1 MKPVHKKVVGRMFS
15 LQDSLPKLPVPALDA
30 TLQKYLKTV
39 RPLVS
44 DEDYKQTQQYVEEFR
59 RDSNTTLCLTGNQNQ
74 VSSVRTE
81 TSRRVKGQKL
91 T

>member
-39 RPLVS
+39 RPLVP
-44 DEDYKQTQQYVEEFR
+44 DEDYK
-59 RDSNTTLCLTGNQNQ
+59 LPL
-74 VSSVRTE
+74 VRTWI
-81 TSRRVKGQKL
+81 SNIYICLNLFYFQRVEVS
-91 T
+91 

>member
-44 DEDYKQTQQYVEEFR
+44 DEDYKQTQQ
-59 RDSNTTLCLTGNQNQ
+59 
-74 VSSVRTE
+74 VR
-81 TSRRVKGQKL
+81 
-91 T
+91 

>member
-1 MKPVHKKVVGRMFS
+1 MKPAHKKVVGRMFS

-44 DEDYKQTQQYVEEFR
+44 DEDYKQTQQ
-59 RDSNTTLCLTGNQNQ
+59 
-74 VSSVRTE
+74 VR
-81 TSRRVKGQKL
+81 
-91 T
+91 